1 MRILITGAFGQ
12 LGYALQTTLSKN
24 SDYELICTGRNILE
38 GQEGIPIDIRNQ
50 VGLKEVINSTSPDL
64 VVNLAAMTNVDACE
78 KNPKL
83 AGEINVAGLQHICD
97 SFSGKIIQLSTDY
110 VFDGKAGPYKE
121 EDKINPVSIYG
132 KTKLAAEHILL
143 DSNLNNLVVRG
154 NVLYDYSSHTNASF
168 LNWVVLSLKEG
179 KEIKVVKDQYNNPT
193 WTRSMADIIYLC
205 ISNDIN
211 GIIHWGDA
219 DYLSRYDFSKI
230 IAEKYSLD
238 SSLIKPILTE
248 ELDQIARRPLQSGLI
263 ADKLINMLEVIPP
276 SINDCL
282 DEIISL

>member
-1 MRILITGAFGQ
+1 
-12 LGYALQTTLSKN
+12 
-24 SDYELICTGRNILE
+24 
-38 GQEGIPIDIRNQ
+38 
-50 VGLKEVINSTSPDL
+50 
-64 VVNLAAMTNVDACE
+64 MTNVDACE

-154 NVLYDYSSHTNASF
+154 NVLYDYSFHTNASF

>member
-38 GQEGIPIDIRNQ
+38 GQEGIPIDIQNQ

-121 EDKINPVSIYG
+121 EDQVCPVSIYG

-263 ADKLINMLEVIPP
+263 ADKSINMLEVIPP

>member
-24 SDYELICTGRNILE
+24 RDYELICTGRNILE
-38 GQEGIPIDIRNQ
+38 GQEGIPIDIQNQ

-179 KEIKVVKDQYNNPT
+179 KKIKVVEDQYNNPT

>member
-110 VFDGKAGPYKE
+110 VFDGKAGPYNE
-121 EDKINPVSIYG
+121 EDQVCPVSIYG
-132 KTKLAAEHILL
+132 KTKLASEHILL

-179 KEIKVVKDQYNNPT
+179 KEIKVVEDQYNNPT
-193 WTRSMADIIYLC
+193 WTQSMADIIYLC

-219 DYLSRYDFSKI
+219 DHLSRYDFSKI
-230 IAEKYSLD
+230 IAEKFSLD
-238 SSLIKPILTE
+238 SSLITPILTE
-248 ELDQIARRPLQSGLI
+248 ELEQIARRPLQSGLI